1 VIKEEH
7 SLMKSILQVFVV
19 SCLIVVFVTAQDRRD
34 KAVFVQPKNE
44 FYDSIR
50 IALDKFFQKPVQHRT
65 SLRLDF
71 SAIQAPT
78 STNEFTTLWH
88 TKPVSQAISGMCW
101 CYSTTSFLESEIKRL
116 SKREIKLS
124 ELFTVYWEYV
134 EKARGFVESRG
145 TTEFGQGSQ
154 GNAVFRSWMKRGIV
168 PAEAYTG
175 LLNGQPFHDHDKMF
189 DEMRT
194 YLFSLKTSSAWDANE
209 AERTVRAIMDHYIGA
224 PPETIIVNGRS
235 MTPVEYAKNV
245 VRLNLDDYVL
255 LCSFMHKPYDTMV
268 EYPVPDNWWHS
279 AEYFNIPLD
288 EYMRA
293 LKRAVRE
300 GYTMAIWGDVSEPGL
315 EGHAGLAVVP
325 SFDIPSSFID
335 EHARQFRFS
344 NGTTSDDHGIHL
356 VGFTEMDGKDWY
368 LIKDSGAGS
377 RNNSHPGYYFYHEDY
392 VKLKMLGFMVHRS
405 AIPDIAARMP
415 K

>member
-1 VIKEEH
+1 
-7 SLMKSILQVFVV
+7 MKSILYVLIALCLVV
-19 SCLIVVFVTAQDRRD
+19 AAAPGQDRRD

-44 FYDSIR
+44 FSDSIR
-50 IALDKFFQKPVQHRT
+50 TSLNRFYQKPVQPRT

-71 SAIQAPT
+71 STINAPA
-78 STNEFTTLWH
+78 SVGDFKAQWH
-88 TKPVSQAISGMCW
+88 NRPVSQAISGMCW
-101 CYSTTSFLESEIKRL
+101 CYSTTSFLESELRRL
-116 SKREIKLS
+116 FKNEVKLS
-124 ELFTVYWEYV
+124 ELYTVYWEYV

-154 GNAVFRSWMKRGIV
+154 GNAVFRSWKKHGIV

-189 DEMRT
+189 DEMRA
-194 YLFSLKTSSAWDANE
+194 YLFSLKTSSAWAPDE

-224 PPETIIVNGRS
+224 PPEKIIVNGRS
-235 MTPVEYAKNV
+235 MTPVEYARNV
-245 VRLNLDDYVL
+245 LKLNLDDYVL
-255 LCSFMHKPYDTMV
+255 LCSFTHKPYDTMV
-268 EYPVPDNWWHS
+268 EYAVPDNWWHS
-279 AEYFNIPLD
+279 AEYFNIPLE

-293 LKRAVRE
+293 LKRAIRE

-356 VGFTEMDGKDWY
+356 VGYTEIEGKDWY
-368 LIKDSGAGS
+368 LIKDSGSGS

-405 AIPDIAARMP
+405 AIPDIVARMP